1 MNKLPNSGRIWL
13 VFVGLTFVGWGSSAA
28 LSTSNGGATS
38 GRPAGTILTSVRTI
52 EPARGQIL
60 ADDGSLLATSVPVYD
75 LRWDSKCEGMRW
87 DDYHNT
93 VDTLCQ
99 LLGKATDK
107 SSAGIRRKFD
117 NARQRGHRKPSSP
130 ETSRSPPTRNCA
142 NSPS

>member
-1 MNKLPNSGRIWL
+1 M
-13 VFVGLTFVGWGSSAA
+13 
-28 LSTSNGGATS
+28 
-38 GRPAGTILTSVRTI
+38 RTI

-87 DDYHNT
+87 DDYINT

-107 SSAGIRRKFD
+107 SSAASGANSTTPD
-117 NARQRGHRKPSSP
+117 SADTVAPSSP
-130 ETSRSPPTRNCA
+130 KHPFTAYKELREL
-142 NSPS
+142 PS